1 MQAFNLIIRQIFNS
15 MTTPLKRLLFIP
27 LVFASLIVF
36 GDEKPWPV
44 PEDQASVTAP
54 EMFTNE
60 MVKMGEE
67 AYLKNC
73 KSCHGDIGKN
83 NMIQLNPLP
92 KDLSTVGAQSDG
104 SFYYKIKEGRGTMP
118 TFKNTLSVAEK
129 WNIIA
134 YIRSFDKNYVQ
145 PQPNVGAT
153 FGGSAVKLALEYLA
167 VAKQFRVIAMGK
179 DNDKD
184 VPAEGV
190 EIALFAERYF
200 GNLKLADSKTT
211 NKDGIVLF
219 DAPDNLPGDK
229 EGVLKV
235 LAKVT
240 DTDTFGEASAK
251 AEIKAGIPS
260 NKPSLTEQR
269 ALWNVVSKAPWWI
282 TIAYPLAVLAA
293 FGTIG
298 YILLLLKKI
307 YGLGKEETVDKI

>member
-1 MQAFNLIIRQIFNS
+1 
-15 MTTPLKRLLFIP
+15 
-27 LVFASLIVF
+27 
-36 GDEKPWPV
+36 
-44 PEDQASVTAP
+44 
-54 EMFTNE
+54 
-60 MVKMGEE
+60 
-67 AYLKNC
+67 
-73 KSCHGDIGKN
+73 
-83 NMIQLNPLP
+83 
-92 KDLSTVGAQSDG
+92 
-104 SFYYKIKEGRGTMP
+104 
-118 TFKNTLSVAEK
+118 
-129 WNIIA
+129 
-134 YIRSFDKNYVQ
+134 
-145 PQPNVGAT
+145 VGAT